1 MSIAARFAWLR
12 AVAAAD
18 PRPTLAELA
27 VAVALAEHFN
37 EARGAAWPSS
47 RGLAEMLRME
57 RRTIRRALRR
67 LEERGF
73 TTPAPSRSRSKGYA
87 LTAPCESGSVSGN
100 IGEMGATQRPTWAP
114 HSALDGRHR
123 APLMGAA
130 QPPEQ
135 VSRNDN
141 VGKPYTSANAR
152 FADAPRA
159 GAGNKR
165 KRKPSIPSRI

>member
-1 MSIAARFAWLR
+1 MSIATRFAWLR

-57 RRTIRRALRR
+57 RRTIRRALRG

-73 TTPAPSRSRSKGYA
+73 IAPAPSRSRAKGYA
-87 LTAPCESGSVSGN
+87 LAEPQVSGI
-100 IGEMGATQRPTWAP
+100 IGEEGATERPTWAP
-114 HSALDGRHR
+114 HSAPHGRPT
-123 APLMGAA
+123 APLMGALH
-130 QPPEQ
+130 PPEQ
-135 VSRNDN
+135 VSRNEN

-159 GAGNKR
+159 GAGSKR

>member
-1 MSIAARFAWLR
+1 MSVSARFAWLR

-57 RRTIRRALRR
+57 RRTIRRALQR
-67 LEERGF
+67 LEARGF
-73 TTPAPSRSRSKGYA
+73 TTPAPSRSRSKAFA
-87 LTAPCESGSVSGN
+87 LTEPC
-100 IGEMGATQRPTWAP
+100 EMGAAQRPTWAP
-114 HSALDGRHR
+114 QSAPHGRHR

-135 VSRNDN
+135 VSRSET
-141 VGKPYTSANAR
+141 VGIPYSSANAR

-159 GAGNKR
+159 GAGSKR

>member
-1 MSIAARFAWLR
+1 MSIATRFAWLR

-57 RRTIRRALRR
+57 RRTIRRALRG

-73 TTPAPSRSRSKGYA
+73 IAPAPSRSRAKGYA
-87 LTAPCESGSVSGN
+87 LAAPQISGN
-100 IGEMGATQRPTWAP
+100 VGEMGATERPRRAP
-114 HSALDGRHR
+114 YSPLDGRHR

-135 VSRNDN
+135 VSRNEN

-159 GAGNKR
+159 GAGSKR

>member
-57 RRTIRRALRR
+57 RRTIRRALRG

-73 TTPAPSRSRSKGYA
+73 IAPAPSRSRAKGYA
-87 LTAPCESGSVSGN
+87 LAEPQVSGQVSGN
-100 IGEMGATQRPTWAP
+100 IGEEGATERPTWAP
-114 HSALDGRHR
+114 QSALNGRPT
-123 APLMGAA
+123 APLMGAL

-135 VSRNDN
+135 VSRNEN

-159 GAGNKR
+159 GAGSKR

>member
-1 MSIAARFAWLR
+1 MSIATRFAWLR

-57 RRTIRRALRR
+57 RRTIRRALRG

-73 TTPAPSRSRSKGYA
+73 IAPAPSRSRAKGYA
-87 LTAPCESGSVSGN
+87 LAAPQISGQLSGN
-100 IGEMGATQRPTWAP
+100 VGEMGATERPRRAP
-114 HSALDGRHR
+114 YSPLDGRHR

-135 VSRNDN
+135 VSRNEN

-159 GAGNKR
+159 GAGS

>member
-1 MSIAARFAWLR
+1 MSIRFRFAWLR

-57 RRTIRRALRR
+57 RRTIRRALRG

-73 TTPAPSRSRSKGYA
+73 IAPAPSRSRAKGYA
-87 LTAPCESGSVSGN
+87 LAEPQVTGIIWE
-100 IGEMGATQRPTWAP
+100 EGATERPTWAP
-114 HSALDGRHR
+114 HSALGGRPA
-123 APLMGAA
+123 APLMGALH
-130 QPPEQ
+130 PPEQ
-135 VSRNDN
+135 VSRNEN

-159 GAGNKR
+159 GAGSKR